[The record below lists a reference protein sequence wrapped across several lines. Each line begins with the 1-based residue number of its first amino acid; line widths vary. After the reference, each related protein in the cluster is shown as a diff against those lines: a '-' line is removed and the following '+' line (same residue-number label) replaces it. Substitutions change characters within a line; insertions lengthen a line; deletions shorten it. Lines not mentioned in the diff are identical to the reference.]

1 MKSDFATARRAYDP
15 SIVIIGAGFAGV
27 AMAHRLKKDGFT
39 NFTILE
45 KAADIGGVWRD
56 NTYPGAACDVPSAL
70 YSLSYKPNARWSR
83 RYAEQLEILQYLC
96 QLVESGG
103 LDAHLRTQT
112 EVVDMTFDEQSGRWT
127 LATSSNETI
136 CCDVVVSAVGQ
147 LSLPHIPDIADAD
160 TFQGPRFHS
169 ARWDRS
175 VSLRGKQVA
184 VIGTGASAI
193 QFVPHIAREAEHVML
208 YQRTAPWILPKWDS
222 RYGRLH
228 HRLSEFLPMVLH
240 LERFA
245 VWLIF
250 ELLAVTLVDAK
261 PLSRVLGAIARRHL
275 HRQVASPSLREQLM
289 PSDAPGCKRVLFSND
304 YYPAIASD
312 RVSLVPTAIAKL
324 CDKGLETKDGVFR
337 PADVVIYGTG
347 FRATDF
353 LAPMCVR
360 GSRGVSLAEVWKT
373 QAYAYLGITVPTFP
387 NLFLLYGPNTN
398 VGSGSI
404 LYMIESQV
412 RHIAT
417 LINAVAAH
425 PGHAIDVRSEIAQ
438 RYNTRL
444 RRRLRR
450 SGWALCASWYRTSS
464 GEIPT
469 NWPGP
474 TLVYRLLARKP
485 RSSDY
490 VLRKVGP
497 LNVKSPA
504 ELELPRRLDDQGS
517 GRSLNR

>member
-1 MKSDFATARRAYDP
+1 MKSDFATARRACDP

-70 YSLSYKPNARWSR
+70 YSLSHKPNPRWSR
-83 RYAEQLEILQYLC
+83 RYAEQPEILQDLC
-96 QLVESGG
+96 GLVESGG
-103 LDAHLRTQT
+103 LDAHLRTHT

-160 TFQGPRFHS
+160 AFQGPRFHS

-193 QFVPHIAREAEHVML
+193 QFVPHIAREAAHVTL

-222 RYGRLH
+222 RYGVLH
-228 HRLSEFLPMVLH
+228 HRLSEFLPVLLH

-250 ELLAVTLVDAK
+250 EMLAVMLVDAK

-275 HRQVASPSLREQLM
+275 HRQVASPSLREQLTL
-289 PSDAPGCKRVLFSND
+289 SDAPGCKRVLFSND

-312 RVSLVPTAIAKL
+312 RVSLVPERDRKALRQGCQYRGRRISSCRCRDL
-324 CDKGLETKDGVFR
+324 RNRVSRHRFSR
-337 PADVVIYGTG
+337 PDV
-347 FRATDF
+347 RAR
-353 LAPMCVR
+353 LSR
-360 GSRGVSLAEVWKT
+360 SLLGRGVGDP
-373 QAYAYLGITVPTFP
+373 GIRISGHHCVPMFP

-404 LYMIESQV
+404 LYMIESQL

-417 LINAVAAH
+417 LIKVVAAH
-425 PGHAIDVRSEIAQ
+425 PGHAIDVKSEIAQ

-450 SGWALCASWYRTSS
+450 SVWALCASWYRTSS

-474 TLVYRLLARKP
+474 TLVYRLLTRKP

-490 VLRKVGP
+490 VLRKVG
-497 LNVKSPA
+497 
-504 ELELPRRLDDQGS
+504 RLQVS
-517 GRSLNR
+517 GPSCTEPDASSG

>member
-1 MKSDFATARRAYDP
+1 MSSDFATARRAYDP

-27 AMAHRLKKDGFT
+27 AMAHRLMKDGFT
-39 NFTILE
+39 NFVILE
-45 KAADIGGVWRD
+45 KDADIGGVWRD

-70 YSLSYKPNARWSR
+70 YSLSYQPNARWSR
-83 RYAEQLEILQYLC
+83 RYAEQPEILKYL
-96 QLVESGG
+96 QRLVKSGG
-103 LDAHLRTQT
+103 LDAHLRTET
-112 EVVDMTFDEQSGRWT
+112 EVVDLSFDEQFGRWT
-127 LATSSNETI
+127 LATNSNETI
-136 CCDVVVSAVGQ
+136 TCDVVVSAVGQ
-147 LSLPHIPDIADAD
+147 LSLPYIPDIADAD
-160 TFQGPRFHS
+160 SFQGPRFHS

-175 VSLRGKQVA
+175 VSLRGKRVA

-193 QFVPHIAREAEHVML
+193 QFVPHIAREAEHVTL

-222 RYGRLH
+222 TYRGRH
-228 HRLSEFLPMVLH
+228 HRVSELLPMALR

-261 PLSRVLGAIARRHL
+261 PLSRVLGVIARHHL
-275 HRQVASPSLREQLM
+275 HRQVASRSLREQLT

-304 YYPAIASD
+304 YYPAVASD
-312 RVSLVPTAIAKL
+312 RVSLVPNAIAKL
-324 CDKGLETKDGVFR
+324 CDKGVTTEDGEFR
-337 PADVVIYGTG
+337 PTDVVIYGTG

-353 LAPMCVR
+353 LAPMSVR
-360 GSRGVSLAEVWKT
+360 GSHGVSLAEVWKA
-373 QAYAYLGITVPTFP
+373 QAYAYLGIAVPMFP

-417 LINAVAAH
+417 LIKVVAAH
-425 PGHAIDVRSEIAQ
+425 PGHAIDVKSEIAQ

-444 RRRLRR
+444 KRRLGR
-450 SGWALCASWYRTSS
+450 SVWALCASWYRTSS

-474 TLVYRLLARKP
+474 TFIYRLLTRNP

-497 LNVKSPA
+497 LAVKGSS
-504 ELELPRRLDDQGS
+504 EWKLLRRRSAQGPEAQT
-517 GRSLNR
+517 